1 MKLFQEAENL
11 LAFGKVGLYGPQ
23 GSGKTT
29 TAMKIAAGLARLTE
43 KTSPIAFIDTET
55 GSDFFVARMK
65 QEGIPFLQLK
75 TRAFRTLAPA
85 IEEAEAAGAI
95 MVIDSVSHFWDEIR
109 TAFAEKTKRTR
120 LQFEDWA
127 VIKDEWRKGYATPFV
142 NAHAHIIVCGRS
154 QDEYE
159 DFFDDQGRREITKTG
174 TRMRAEKE
182 FGYEPSLVLQ
192 MESLTASQ
200 DALRDAKS
208 KKERAGIRIS
218 SERIIRASVIKDR
231 ADVLNGQMFDFPDYA
246 TFEPHFAA
254 LNLGGK
260 HLGVDMKT
268 SAPLFSSN
276 SEAFQRINKQRT
288 ICLEEI
294 QGELTAAFPGQD
306 KESKTIKTDLVH
318 AVFGT
323 RSWTSVEER
332 KLDELERGLAVI
344 RAVLPGLK
352 DDANDVYAKVEAAK
366 AAIPVASDEDPFLPA
381 TEPTLTPE
389 TEK

>member
-1 MKLFQEAENL
+1 VKLFQEAENL

-29 TAMKIAAGLARLTE
+29 TAMKIAVGLARLTE
-43 KTSPIAFIDTET
+43 KTAPIAFVDTET

-65 QEGIPFLQLK
+65 QEGVPFLQLK

-85 IEEAEAAGAI
+85 IEEAEAAGAVL
-95 MVIDSVSHFWDEIR
+95 VIDSVSHFWDEIR
-109 TAFAEKTKRTR
+109 TAFAEKMKRTR

-192 MESLTASQ
+192 MESMTASQ
-200 DALRDAKS
+200 DALREAKN
-208 KKERAGIRIS
+208 KKERSGIRIS
-218 SERIIRASVIKDR
+218 SDRIIRATVIKDR
-231 ADVLNGQMFDFPDYA
+231 ADVLNGMEFDFPDYA
-246 TFEPHFAA
+246 TFEPHFQA

-260 HLGVDMKT
+260 HLGVDTKT

-276 SEAFQRINKQRT
+276 SEAMQRIEKART

-294 QGELTAAFPGQD
+294 EEELKRAYPGQD
-306 KESKTIKTDLVH
+306 KDSKTTKTDLVH
-318 AVFGT
+318 AIFET
-323 RSWTSVEER
+323 RSWTKVSES
-332 KLDELERGLAVI
+332 KLPELERGLAVL
-344 RAVLPGLK
+344 RGSLPLLK
-352 DDANDVYAKVEAAK
+352 DDASDVYAKVAAVK
-366 AAIPVASDEDPFLPA
+366 ADLPVPSDENPFA
-381 TEPTLTPE
+381 DQSKEA
-389 TEK
+389 